1 MLTMHAIGW
10 ERTGEELAWM
20 TGRVNLY
27 EVRGLSDEK
36 AFIANIGAWN
46 QMHWRIMRVID
57 GIQGEWAGDFATADM
72 ALATL
77 VRWCVERSQQR
88 VNQ

>member
-1 MLTMHAIGW
+1 MHAIGW

-20 TGRVNLY
+20 AGRVNLY

-46 QMHWRIMRVID
+46 
-57 GIQGEWAGDFATADM
+57 
-72 ALATL
+72 
-77 VRWCVERSQQR
+77 
-88 VNQ
+88 

>member
-27 EVRGLSDEK
+27 EARGLSDEK

-46 QMHWRIMRVID
+46 QNHWRIMHVI
-57 GIQGEWAGDFATADM
+57 GGNQSGWEGDFATADL

-88 VNQ
+88 VSQ